1 MGAKSGLRNVGARVT
16 VIAGRGQNRVSQ
28 PLDYSGRAILRA
40 PLACLQPAILAALG
54 LLLGVVFCA
63 AFETL
68 LCQVQCLDVLSP
80 SDPEVAADVE
90 VFAV

>member
-1 MGAKSGLRNVGARVT
+1 MR
-16 VIAGRGQNRVSQ
+16 AGVRSELSQ
-28 PLDYSGRAILRA
+28 PLGYSGRAILRI
-40 PLACLQPAILAALG
+40 PVACLKPTILAALV
-54 LLLGVVFCA
+54 LLPDVVFCA